1 LSFNIQVDM
10 QQPKISIM
18 ICKSYIYMC
27 INFFIHFDKC
37 FKYVVQQRDHL
48 IHLVIFSF
56 DLLLEKIF
64 NLEVIPKVR
73 IYIY

>member
-1 LSFNIQVDM
+1 MQV
-10 QQPKISIM
+10 I
-18 ICKSYIYMC
+18 YIYIC
-27 INFFIHFDKC
+27 VLIFFIHFDKC

-64 NLEVIPKVR
+64 HLEVIPKVR